1 MQSYAIKSLVTCAL
15 GVAVMAGCAAP
26 ASPPPSASK
35 ANVQMGKVA
44 SVEASS
50 AAGQSTMSSG
60 SGGSA
65 TGTTASGGPTILNV
79 VFADGT
85 QGRYSIEKPTKSFAV
100 GEPIQI
106 ITDSDR
112 ITITS
117 APK

>member
-1 MQSYAIKSLVTCAL
+1 MQSYAIKSFLTCAL

-26 ASPPPSASK
+26 ASPPASASR

-44 SVEASS
+44 SVEAAS
-50 AAGQSTMSSG
+50 AAGQPAMSSG
-60 SGGSA
+60 AGGGA
-65 TGTTASGGPTILNV
+65 AGTAASSGPTILNV

-100 GEPIQI
+100 GEPIQV
-106 ITDSDR
+106 ITDSNR